1 MTNVEDLI
9 QNHMADLICLR
20 HEIHQNPELG
30 YQEHGT
36 AKRVV
41 AALDGIEG
49 LDIRTGVA
57 ETGVVVT
64 LGADRPGP
72 MVALRAD
79 MDALAIQETSGLPY
93 ASATDGKMHACGH
106 DGHTT
111 CLVGAVRVLSAIR
124 DELAGPVRFV
134 FQPAEEGGGGG
145 GRMCDEGVLD
155 GVKAIFGLHGWP
167 YLPQGELGVRS
178 GPFLASS
185 DRFRIVV
192 DGQGAHAAFPHQG
205 VDPITIAAQIVL
217 GLQTIASRQTDP
229 LDAVVVTVAQI
240 HGGTPDNIIP
250 AQIELRGT
258 LRSLQAGTRR
268 SAMDQIERI
277 ATQIAAAHQARA
289 QVTITEGTPVLANDR
304 IAAGFGQ
311 QVASTASLT
320 PVDIDP
326 VMGGED
332 FAFYAERIPAAFFA
346 LGVRPPDRDS
356 YPALHQPDYDFP
368 DAAIATGVALHVQL
382 ARRFWSDAADE
393 LNG

>member
-9 QNHMADLICLR
+9 QNHMADLVCLR

-205 VDPITIAAQIVL
+205 VDPIPIAAQIVL

-240 HGGTPDNIIP
+240 HGGTADNIIP

>member
-64 LGADRPGP
+64 LGADKPGP

-205 VDPITIAAQIVL
+205 VDPIPIAAQIVL

-240 HGGTPDNIIP
+240 HGGTADNIIP

>member
-64 LGADRPGP
+64 LGADKPGP

-192 DGQGAHAAFPHQG
+192 DGHGAHAAFPHQG
-205 VDPITIAAQIVL
+205 VDPIPIAAQIVL

-240 HGGTPDNIIP
+240 HGGTADNIIP

-356 YPALHQPDYDFP
+356 CPALHQPDYDFP

>member
-64 LGADRPGP
+64 LGVDRPGP

-205 VDPITIAAQIVL
+205 VDPIPIAAQIVL

-240 HGGTPDNIIP
+240 HGGTADNIIP

-368 DAAIATGVALHVQL
+368 DAAIATGVALHDQL

>member
-111 CLVGAVRVLSAIR
+111 CLVGAVRVLSVIR

-205 VDPITIAAQIVL
+205 VDPIPIAAQIVL

-240 HGGTPDNIIP
+240 HGGTADNIIP

-258 LRSLQAGTRR
+258 LRSLQAGTQR

-304 IAAGFGQ
+304 IA
-311 QVASTASLT
+311 
-320 PVDIDP
+320 
-326 VMGGED
+326 
-332 FAFYAERIPAAFFA
+332 
-346 LGVRPPDRDS
+346 
-356 YPALHQPDYDFP
+356 
-368 DAAIATGVALHVQL
+368 
-382 ARRFWSDAADE
+382 
-393 LNG
+393 

>member
-64 LGADRPGP
+64 LGVDRPGP

-205 VDPITIAAQIVL
+205 VDPIPIAAQIVL

-240 HGGTPDNIIP
+240 HGGTADNIIP

>member
-49 LDIRTGVA
+49 LDIRKGVA

-64 LGADRPGP
+64 LGADRPRP

-205 VDPITIAAQIVL
+205 VDPIPIAAQIVL

-240 HGGTPDNIIP
+240 HGGTADNIIP

>member
-1 MTNVEDLI
+1 
-9 QNHMADLICLR
+9 
-20 HEIHQNPELG
+20 
-30 YQEHGT
+30 
-36 AKRVV
+36 
-41 AALDGIEG
+41 
-49 LDIRTGVA
+49 DIRTGVA

-79 MDALAIQETSGLPY
+79 MDALAIQETSGMPY

-205 VDPITIAAQIVL
+205 VDPIPIAAQIVL

-240 HGGTPDNIIP
+240 HGGTADNIIP

>member
-9 QNHMADLICLR
+9 QNHMANLICLR

-79 MDALAIQETSGLPY
+79 MDALAIQETSDLPY

-205 VDPITIAAQIVL
+205 VDPIPIAAQIVL

-240 HGGTPDNIIP
+240 HGGTADNIIP

-311 QVASTASLT
+311 QVAPTASLT

>member
-205 VDPITIAAQIVL
+205 VDPIPIAAQIVL

-240 HGGTPDNIIP
+240 HGGTADNIIP

-368 DAAIATGVALHVQL
+368 DAAIATGVAMHVQL